1 VFLEIA
7 YDGTDF
13 SGWQIQNNAVTV
25 QGDLNNALFTLLRRP
40 IETLGCGRTDA
51 GVHAS
56 QFYLH
61 FDLENLEWSFNDFV
75 FKLNGILPKSIV
87 AIRALEVPNQ
97 AHARFD
103 ASARSYSYYTHRLK
117 NPFKWQYSAMVRFD
131 LDVVLMNTAAKL
143 LLEETDFAAFCKMGS
158 DIKTTHCD
166 VRHAQWVVE
175 EGGLRF
181 DITADRFLRNMVRA
195 IVGTMIDLGR
205 GYINLAQFEE
215 ILKSKS
221 RSKAS
226 ASAEGCGL
234 FLTKVEYPFL

>member
-1 VFLEIA
+1 MEIA

-25 QGDLNNALFTLLRRP
+25 QGEVNDALFTLLRTP

-56 QFYLH
+56 QFFLH
-61 FDLENLEWSFNDFV
+61 FDLEKLEWSFQDFV

-87 AIRALEVPNQ
+87 AIRALEVPKD

-103 ASARSYSYYTHRLK
+103 ATARSYSYYTHRSK

-131 LDVVLMNTAAKL
+131 LDVELMNTAAKL
-143 LLEETDFAAFCKMGS
+143 LLKETDFATFCKVGS
-158 DIKTTHCD
+158 DIKTTNCD
-166 VRHAQWVVE
+166 VRSAQWVVE

-205 GYINLAQFEE
+205 GYIDLSQFEE